1 MNSISQ
7 RLLPAPA
14 AETNLLDVDEAH
26 FKKSLDKA
34 TFTQS
39 IAEYDAQDLFEVK
52 VEIIRQM
59 FEFITLIQREIGWD
73 GERARWIIRVPGE
86 EPLGRLYTLRDD
98 LKSSIL
104 IGVKSSSYF
113 LLKEKVF
120 SRIDPDEHSSA

>member
-26 FKKSLDKA
+26 SLDKA

-39 IAEYDAQDLFEVK
+39 IAEYDAQDLR

-59 FEFITLIQREIGWD
+59 PLFSALIQRGIGWD

-86 EPLGRLYTLRDD
+86 EPPVYKQTLY
-98 LKSSIL
+98 SS
-104 IGVKSSSYF
+104 
-113 LLKEKVF
+113 
-120 SRIDPDEHSSA
+120 R